1 LERGHVVFV
10 GQRHG
15 FGFDADFMQHG
26 LQRLGALRHF
36 SADQQHGLLGFH
48 GRVKRGQQ
56 VGGGLLR
63 DEHEVDLG
71 GGGHGVYFG
80 KVGVLRCDTHP
91 VGMCF

>member
-1 LERGHVVFV
+1 
-10 GQRHG
+10 
-15 FGFDADFMQHG
+15 
-26 LQRLGALRHF
+26 
-36 SADQQHGLLGFH
+36 
-48 GRVKRGQQ
+48 
-56 VGGGLLR
+56 LLR